1 MAIRIRKLTLWRTE
15 VPHCPGALAT
25 LLDPLAAAGAD
36 LQVVMGYRLP
46 GEKSRAVVEVA
57 PITSRRSALTAEKAG
72 LAPGGAPT
80 LQVLG
85 DNRPGLANRIAL
97 ALAHSHVN
105 IAFVVAQVVGKR
117 YSAVF
122 GFESEA
128 DLDKAADR
136 IRAAVV
142 ARPIV
147 RRASRPRATRQ
158 PRVPARAGNR

>member
-15 VPHCPGALAT
+15 VPHRPGALAT

-46 GEKSRAVVEVA
+46 GDKSRAVVEVA
-57 PITSRRSALTAEKAG
+57 PINSRRPALAAERAG
-72 LAPGGAPT
+72 LVPGGAPT

-85 DNRPGLANRIAL
+85 DNRPGLANRIAR
-97 ALAHSHVN
+97 ALADSHVN
-105 IAFVVAQVVGKR
+105 VVFLVAQVVGKR

-122 GFESEA
+122 GFEGEA

-142 ARPIV
+142 ARPIA
-147 RRASRPRATRQ
+147 RPAAARKPARRPRAL
-158 PRVPARAGNR
+158 ARAPRR

>member
-15 VPHCPGALAT
+15 VAHCPGALAE

-36 LQVVMGYRLP
+36 LQVVMGYKLHGP
-46 GEKSRAVVEVA
+46 GGRAVVEVS
-57 PITSRRSALTAEKAG
+57 PISSRKPALAAEKKG
-72 LAPGGAPT
+72 LVPGGAPT

-85 DNRPGLANRIAL
+85 DNRPGLANRIAR
-97 ALAHSHVN
+97 ALADSHVN
-105 IAFVVAQVVGKR
+105 IAFLVAQVVGKR

-147 RRASRPRATRQ
+147 NTVSGARRKVTRPRLVR
-158 PRVPARAGNR
+158 PSR

>member
-15 VPHCPGALAT
+15 VAHCPGALAT

-46 GEKSRAVVEVA
+46 GEKTRAVVEVS
-57 PITSRRSALTAEKAG
+57 PINSRKPTLAAENAG
-72 LAPGGAPT
+72 LVPGGAPT

-85 DNRPGLANRIAL
+85 DNRPGLANRIAR
-97 ALAHSHVN
+97 ALADSHVN
-105 IAFVVAQVVGKR
+105 IAFLVAQVVGKR

-122 GFESEA
+122 GFETEA

-136 IRAAVV
+136 IRMAVV

-147 RRASRPRATRQ
+147 TPRAARRPRAA
-158 PRVPARAGNR
+158 PRRTSGG